1 MSKAKSGDK
10 VRIHYTGKLDDGTQF
25 DSSAGREPLEFDLGG
40 GGVIPGFDSAVD
52 GMAVGES
59 KSVKIESEEAY
70 GPRHEELIQDVPKSE
85 LPDDM
90 ELSVGLQL
98 QAQNPEGQ
106 VMRFTITEVTDDTI
120 TVDGN
125 HPLAGQ
131 DLTFELEVV
140 SKRPAT
146 DEELQSGEVVQ

>member
-85 LPDDM
+85 LPDDI

-98 QAQNPEGQ
+98 QAQSPEGK
-106 VMRFTITEVTDDTI
+106 VMRFMIAAVTEEVITL
-120 TVDGN
+120 DGN

-131 DLTFELEVV
+131 SLNFDIELVEIV
-140 SKRPAT
+140 
-146 DEELQSGEVVQ
+146 E

>member
-85 LPDDM
+85 LPDDI
-90 ELSVGLQL
+90 EISVGLQL

-106 VMRFTITEVTDDTI
+106 VMRFMIAAVTEEVITL
-120 TVDGN
+120 DGN

-131 DLTFELEVV
+131 TLNFDIELVEIV
-140 SKRPAT
+140 
-146 DEELQSGEVVQ
+146 E

>member
-1 MSKAKSGDK
+1 MNKAKSGDK

-59 KSVKIESEEAY
+59 KSVKIESEQAY
-70 GPRHEELIQDVPKSE
+70 GPRHEELIQDVPKSD
-85 LPDDM
+85 LPDDV

-98 QAQNPEGQ
+98 QAQSPEGQ
-106 VMRFTITEVTDDTI
+106 AMRFMIAAITEEVI
-120 TVDGN
+120 TLDGN

-131 DLTFELEVV
+131 TLNFDIELVEIV
-140 SKRPAT
+140 
-146 DEELQSGEVVQ
+146 E

>member
-10 VRIHYTGKLDDGTQF
+10 VRIHYTGKLDDGTMF
-25 DSSAGREPLEFDLGG
+25 DSSEGRDPLEFDLGG
-40 GGVIPGFDSAVD
+40 GGVIPGFDTAVD
-52 GMAVGES
+52 GMTVGEK
-59 KSVKIESEEAY
+59 KSVKIESGEAY
-70 GPRHEELIQDVPKSE
+70 GPRHEELIQDVPKGD

-90 ELSVGLQL
+90 DLSVGLQL

-131 DLTFELEVV
+131 ALNFDIELVEI
-140 SKRPAT
+140 
-146 DEELQSGEVVQ
+146 VQ

>member
-25 DSSAGREPLEFDLGG
+25 DSSEGREPLEFDLGG

-52 GMAVGES
+52 GMAVGEN

-106 VMRFTITEVTDDTI
+106 VMRFMITAVTDEVV

-131 DLTFELEVV
+131 ALNFDIELVEIV
-140 SKRPAT
+140 
-146 DEELQSGEVVQ
+146 E

>member
-25 DSSAGREPLEFDLGG
+25 DSSEGRDPLEFDLGG

-106 VMRFTITEVTDDTI
+106 VMRFMITAVTDDII

-131 DLTFELEVV
+131 ALNFDIELVEI
-140 SKRPAT
+140 A
-146 DEELQSGEVVQ
+146 E

>member
-1 MSKAKSGDK
+1 MSKANSGDK

-25 DSSAGREPLEFDLGG
+25 DSSEGRDPLEFDLGG

-52 GMAVGES
+52 GMAVGEK
-59 KSVKIESEEAY
+59 KSVKIEAEEAY
-70 GPRHEELIQDVPKSE
+70 GPHHEELIQDVPKSE

-98 QAQNPEGQ
+98 QAQSPEGK
-106 VMRFTITEVTDDTI
+106 VMRFMISAITDDII

-131 DLTFELEVV
+131 TLNFDIELVEIV
-140 SKRPAT
+140 A
-146 DEELQSGEVVQ
+146 

>member
-40 GGVIPGFDSAVD
+40 GGVIPGVDSAVD

-85 LPDDM
+85 LPDDI
-90 ELSVGLQL
+90 ELSIGLQL

-106 VMRFTITEVTDDTI
+106 VMRFMIAAVTEEVITL
-120 TVDGN
+120 DGN

-131 DLTFELEVV
+131 NLNFDIELVEIV
-140 SKRPAT
+140 
-146 DEELQSGEVVQ
+146 E

>member
-59 KSVKIESEEAY
+59 KSVKIESKEAY

-85 LPDDM
+85 LPDDI
-90 ELSVGLQL
+90 ELSIGLQL

-106 VMRFTITEVTDDTI
+106 VMRFMIAAVTEEVITL
-120 TVDGN
+120 DGN

-131 DLTFELEVV
+131 NLNFDIELVEIV
-140 SKRPAT
+140 
-146 DEELQSGEVVQ
+146 E